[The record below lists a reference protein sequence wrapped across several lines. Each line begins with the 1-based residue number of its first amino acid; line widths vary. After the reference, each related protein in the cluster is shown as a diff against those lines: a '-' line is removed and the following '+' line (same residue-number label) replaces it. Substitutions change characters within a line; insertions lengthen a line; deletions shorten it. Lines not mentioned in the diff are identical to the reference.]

1 MASIGSSIFKPRK
14 QSGIASGYSLHNKLK
29 LVRGGAEFFDLLEQ
43 MLDAARHLIHFQVY
57 IFDEDST
64 GNRVAAALI
73 RAARRGVKVFLMVD
87 GYASK
92 NLSKS
97 FISSLQDAGIHF
109 RMFQPIFKSRSFYV
123 GRRLH
128 HKVIVVDEFY
138 SLVGGLNISDRYND
152 TPAEKAWLDW
162 AILAE
167 GDVSEQL
174 AKVCVRRYKMRVK
187 LMHEHQRPKGD
198 LMLHAKQSR
207 VRIRINDW
215 IGRRQ
220 EITRTYLDMFKSAKS
235 HLTIMS
241 PYFLPGRE
249 LRSKMKEALTRG
261 VVIKVLIA
269 GISDVPM
276 SKHAER
282 YLYRWMFKNKV
293 QIYEYHE
300 TVLHGKVGICDG
312 KWMTIGSYNL
322 NNLSAYVSV
331 ELNLD
336 ITDSDFAR
344 TSEERLMDIIDK
356 QCKLITEEEYKKHN
370 GLFSR
375 LFQFLSYNL
384 LRVALFFFTRRR
396 E

>member
-1 MASIGSSIFKPRK
+1 MASIGSSLFRKRK
-14 QSGIASGYSLHNKLK
+14 QSGNAGYSLHNKLK
-29 LVRGGAEFFDLLEQ
+29 LIRGGKDFFDLLEQ
-43 MLDAARHLIHFQVY
+43 MIDAANHLVHFQVY

-64 GNRVAAALI
+64 GKRVADALRRAAL
-73 RAARRGVKVFLMVD
+73 RGAKVYLMVD

-97 FISSLQDAGIHF
+97 FIASMVDAGIHF
-109 RMFQPIFKSRSFYV
+109 RMFQPIFKSRKFYV

-152 TPAEKAWLDW
+152 TESGSAWLDW

-167 GDVSEQL
+167 GQISEEL
-174 AKVCVRRYKMRVK
+174 TKVCFRRYKMRVK
-187 LMHEHQRPKGD
+187 LMHEHQRPTGD
-198 LMLHAKQSR
+198 LALRSHESP

-215 IGRRQ
+215 LGQRR
-220 EITRTYLDMFKSAKS
+220 EITRTYLDMFKAAKS

-241 PYFLPGRE
+241 PYFLPGRV
-249 LRSKMKEALTRG
+249 LRSRMKQALRRG
-261 VVIKVLIA
+261 VVVRVIIT

-282 YLYRWMFKNKV
+282 YLYRWMFRNKV
-293 QIYEYHE
+293 QIYEYQD

-336 ITDSDFAR
+336 ITDASFAKA
-344 TSEERLMDIIDK
+344 SEERLLEIMEN
-356 QCKLITEEEYKKHN
+356 QCKLITEEEYEKHT
-370 GLFSR
+370 GVFHR
-375 LFQFLSYNL
+375 FFQFLSYHL
-384 LRVALFFFTRRR
+384 LRVALFMFTRRR

>member
-1 MASIGSSIFKPRK
+1 MASIGASIFRRKK
-14 QSGIASGYSLHNKLK
+14 QSTAGFSMHNKLK

-43 MLDAARHLIHFQVY
+43 MIDAAQHLIHFQIY

-64 GNRVAAALI
+64 GKRVADALM
-73 RAARRGVKVFLMVD
+73 RAARRRVKVYLMVD

-97 FISSLQDAGIHF
+97 FLTSLADAGVNF
-109 RMFQPIFKSRSFYV
+109 RMFQPIFKSRKFYV

-152 TPAEKAWLDW
+152 TPDGKAWLDW

-167 GDVSEQL
+167 GQISEQL

-187 LMHEHQRPKGD
+187 LMNEHQRPVGD
-198 LMLHAKQSR
+198 LALMTKESPA
-207 VRIRINDW
+207 RIRINDW
-215 IGRRQ
+215 IARRH
-220 EITRTYLDMFKSAKS
+220 EITRTYLDMFKTAKS

-241 PYFLPGRE
+241 PYFLPGNE
-249 LRSKMKEALTRG
+249 LRYRMKEALDRG
-261 VVIKVLIA
+261 VAIRVIIA

-293 QIYEYHE
+293 QIYEYQD

-336 ITDSDFAR
+336 ITDAPFAK
-344 TSEERLMDIIDK
+344 SFEERLFEITEK
-356 QCKLITEEEYKKHN
+356 QCKLITEEEYKKHS
-370 GLFSR
+370 GLFPR
-375 LFQFLSYNL
+375 LSQFLSYNL
-384 LRVALFFFTRRR
+384 LRIVLFMFTRRR